1 MTRTPLPWA
10 ACTSALRRAVG
21 ALLLGLAAAFGPA
34 AAATAD
40 SPAAAETA
48 AAAPDPALAIAAADI
63 ASRADADEKFAQSVE
78 RRAQNIDRVRRM
90 ELALTGHAAALD
102 RLSELMSASDLSR
115 MSVQQLESLE
125 RHWLLMDRRLAQTRS
140 ELARSTNVASED
152 ASGLAE
158 RRAAWLATAAQP
170 YLAPALGERASE
182 MVDRI
187 DRAQALLS
195 ERLARLLD
203 LGRRG
208 NVLAAQAQK
217 GIGAVAAQVA
227 DEDRRLVT
235 MDSPPL
241 WDALRDRDS
250 QEPVAT
256 GMRRSLEMERAFIA
270 DYDAAHAR
278 LLPALGAAALVLLPL
293 VFLLRRRA
301 RALVG
306 AGQLRESALQALA
319 RPWAAWL
326 LLVAGIAVAY
336 GLQGPHLRQQVV
348 MLLAWVP
355 VLALVQQRMLRVVGP
370 WAYLSAAFYLAS
382 VIVALLVGN
391 PLLHRLML
399 LALTLLM
406 LLALAMNLLRVRR
419 SDGSSEFRFQAN
431 SWQLVG
437 WAACGVLFVAAG
449 SNVAGN
455 VTLAAMLVSAT
466 LDSSYAALAIY
477 ACSKVAL
484 ALFQVLLVGPTA
496 ARLQARY
503 SSSLAPALINVGRAG
518 LVAAWLLFTL
528 QSFRIYRPVSSFV
541 MTVLTHEF
549 KLGEL
554 SLSLGGLLS
563 FLLAAWVAFWL
574 AKTIRQVLAEDILPS
589 LALPRGVGNSVS
601 SLSYYVVLFLGLLAA
616 LAAAGFQVGQLTLVF
631 GALGVGIGFGLQD
644 VVRNFVA
651 GLILMFE
658 RPLQRGDTVEVA
670 GMAGQVR
677 EIGLRATIV
686 TTFDGADV
694 IVPNGLLLAD
704 KVVNWTLHG
713 TRRRVEITVSTPYAA
728 DPKRTLELLTDI
740 ARSVKGVATTPAPS
754 AIIVG
759 LAPGEM
765 QFSIRAWTQEFVD
778 WVDMRTE
785 LAVKVRDGLAAAGI
799 EVPRPQRE
807 LVVRG
812 AMPHELTP
820 AAGPA
825 PAADP
830 AA

>member
-1 MTRTPLPWA
+1 LASFW
-10 ACTSALRRAVG
+10 SKLRRE
-21 ALLLGLAAAFGPA
+21 
-34 AAATAD
+34 
-40 SPAAAETA
+40 AE
-48 AAAPDPALAIAAADI
+48 
-63 ASRADADEKFAQSVE
+63 
-78 RRAQNIDRVRRM
+78 
-90 ELALTGHAAALD
+90 
-102 RLSELMSASDLSR
+102 
-115 MSVQQLESLE
+115 
-125 RHWLLMDRRLAQTRS
+125 
-140 ELARSTNVASED
+140 
-152 ASGLAE
+152 
-158 RRAAWLATAAQP
+158 
-170 YLAPALGERASE
+170 
-182 MVDRI
+182 
-187 DRAQALLS
+187 RAQALLS

-203 LGRRG
+203 RWPRG
-208 NVLAAQAQK
+208 NAPAARAQR
-217 GIGAVAAQVA
+217 GTAEVVAQVA
-227 DEDRRLVT
+227 DEDRRVVT
-235 MDSPPL
+235 MDSLPL
-241 WDALRDRDS
+241 WDTLRDRDVR
-250 QEPVAT
+250 EPVAT

-270 DYDAAHAR
+270 DADAAHAR
-278 LLPALGAAALVLLPL
+278 LLPALGAAALVLLAL
-293 VFLLRRRA
+293 VFPLRRRA

-391 PLLHRLML
+391 PLLHRLLL

-449 SNVAGN
+449 SNLAGN
-455 VTLAAMLVSAT
+455 VTLAAMLASAT

-477 ACSKVAL
+477 AGSKVAL

-503 SSSLAPALINVGRAG
+503 SSSLAPALINFGRAG
-518 LVAAWLLFTL
+518 LVAVWLLFTL

-554 SLSLGGLLS
+554 SLSIGGLLS

-589 LALPRGVGNSVS
+589 LALPRG
-601 SLSYYVVLFLGLLAA
+601 
-616 LAAAGFQVGQLTLVF
+616 
-631 GALGVGIGFGLQD
+631 
-644 VVRNFVA
+644 
-651 GLILMFE
+651 
-658 RPLQRGDTVEVA
+658 DTVEVA
-670 GMAGQVR
+670 G
-677 EIGLRATIV
+677 
-686 TTFDGADV
+686 
-694 IVPNGLLLAD
+694 

-713 TRRRVEITVSTPYAA
+713 TRRRIEITVSTPYAA

-830 AA
+830 AG